1 VNDPVLQWGEDPF
14 EQPMMEQSIRSC
26 SYAMTTC
33 VHVSAFPNPSTGF
46 FDAELLAS
54 CRHGPVETQVE
65 RLADDDAESIGT
77 IDELPKE
84 YLVDGLEDQ
93 PFEESTT
100 KIEFV

>member
-26 SYAMTTC
+26 SYAMTTR
-33 VHVSAFPNPSTGF
+33 VRVPSFPNPSTF
-46 FDAELLAS
+46 LSDEELLAS

-65 RLADDDAESIGT
+65 RPAGDDAESIGT

-84 YLVDGLEDQ
+84 HLVDGLEDQ
-93 PFEESTT
+93 PFEESTM